1 MVKQKD
7 WKRLAWVTKIT
18 EAVTQ
23 PKAHS
28 KKDVMTISGIAINAS
43 ESRNGIT
50 YLASELSKAAKTLQG
65 KPLMMDHSG
74 SVKDIVG
81 RVTSS
86 KYNTLTESIEFEA
99 TVMEPKIQEMIN
111 DGRITDVSVGA
122 TVGDLAE
129 QKDGTVYAI
138 NIEFLELSL
147 VAIPGIVDAG
157 ITSINQAL
165 ERSLVLKE
173 KVMGKAKFPAE
184 KVQPLDIAA
193 IKKVGEDIEN
203 LKLVLTKNSE
213 IKSIEV
219 RL

>member
-18 EAVTQ
+18 EAVVT
-23 PKAHS
+23 PNSSK
-28 KKDVMTISGIAINAS
+28 KKDVMTISGVAIGAS

-50 YLASELSKAAKTLQG
+50 YIPSELEKAAKTLQG

-81 RVTSS
+81 RITSA
-86 KYNTLTESIEFEA
+86 KYNALLEAIEFEA
-99 TVMEPKIQEMIN
+99 SVMEPKIQEMIN
-111 DGRITDVSVGA
+111 DGRITDVSIGA
-122 TVGDLAE
+122 IVGDLAE
-129 QKDGTVYAI
+129 QKDGMIYAI

-147 VAIPGIVDAG
+147 VAIPGIVDQG
-157 ITSINQAL
+157 ITSINQAI
-165 ERSLVLKE
+165 EQSLVLKE
-173 KVMGKAKFPAE
+173 KVMGKAKFQVE
-184 KVQPLDIAA
+184 KIDLSD
-193 IKKVGEDIEN
+193 IKKIGEDVQK
-203 LKLVLTKNSE
+203 LKLTLTKNSE

>member
-1 MVKQKD
+1 
-7 WKRLAWVTKIT
+7 L
-18 EAVTQ
+18 E
-23 PKAHS
+23 
-28 KKDVMTISGIAINAS
+28 
-43 ESRNGIT
+43 
-50 YLASELSKAAKTLQG
+50 KAAKTLFG

-81 RVTSS
+81 RITSA
-86 KYNTLTESIEFEA
+86 KYNSLLEAIEFEA
-99 TVMEPKIQEMIN
+99 SVMEPKIQEMIN
-111 DGRITDVSVGA
+111 DGRITDVSIGA
-122 TVGDLAE
+122 IVGDLAE
-129 QKDGTVYAI
+129 QKDGMIYAI

-147 VAIPGIVDAG
+147 VAIPGIVDQG
-157 ITSINQAL
+157 ITSINQAI
-165 ERSLVLKE
+165 EQSLVLKE